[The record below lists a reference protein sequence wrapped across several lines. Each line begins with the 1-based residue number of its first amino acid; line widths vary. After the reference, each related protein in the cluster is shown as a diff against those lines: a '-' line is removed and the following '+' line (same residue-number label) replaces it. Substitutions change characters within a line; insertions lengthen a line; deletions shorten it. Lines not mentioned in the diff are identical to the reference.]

1 MLDIYC
7 LDFSYIQFILKII
20 TQIPDCLFSSEL
32 KKGFWR
38 QKHLSL
44 SSSSGEVQGS
54 WRSFSCV
61 ISRLP
66 NLDGPRLPNREGLRL
81 PKRDG
86 LRLPH
91 RKGARLDNSSIIW
104 AQGCLS
110 GTDRL
115 PQRNGVAR
123 TKRSKP
129 SSLVFSSSDLLP
141 HLVQAQ
147 KLIWYVVIF
156 APFST
161 SFGLEKSFW
170 IFETVFT

>member
-1 MLDIYC
+1 MQIGTSSSSSLQSWQ
-7 LDFSYIQFILKII
+7 LVSRWII
-20 TQIPDCLFSSEL
+20 KLYS
-32 KKGFWR
+32 
-38 QKHLSL
+38 SL

-147 KLIWYVVIF
+147 RLIRYIVIF
-156 APFST
+156 APF
-161 SFGLEKSFW
+161 FW
-170 IFETVFT
+170 PWKIFLDLWNCLYLKNAS